1 VLLRLGVCTA
11 GAFALLLSSAR
22 LAQAEAPVVSVWY
35 RGTPA
40 GVPRQDDVALLRS
53 LGFTAVSWPARYE
66 AALPALH
73 RLAQP
78 LGVRVLVET
87 DRPGEPAAAVEYDGN
102 RVRFRVDRLP
112 SAQLPALAWSA
123 LARGA
128 AIFSFDAGAA
138 EGHGVA
144 DAAGVERP
152 WVRPAVAFAG
162 QVGANAQLFESMTAA
177 PAAVLET
184 RADPEVTVA
193 LFAAPRVW
201 VLILANTATSPRTV
215 SARLAANVPYA
226 IWTSLIDASTMSML
240 SERTGPRV
248 TLELGPGQAAVYFA
262 DREGP

>member
-1 VLLRLGVCTA
+1 M
-11 GAFALLLSSAR
+11 
-22 LAQAEAPVVSVWY
+22 SVWY

-53 LGFTAVSWPARYE
+53 LGFTAVSWPAQHE
-66 AALPALH
+66 AALPALR

-78 LGVRVLVET
+78 LGVRVLVEA
-87 DRPGEPAAAVEYDGN
+87 DRPDQLAAAVEYEGN
-102 RVRFRVDRLP
+102 RVRFRVDRVSTARL
-112 SAQLPALAWSA
+112 AALAWSA

-128 AIFSFDAGAA
+128 AVFSFDAGAA

-162 QVGANAQLFESMTAA
+162 QVGANALLFESMTAA

-201 VLILANTATSPRTV
+201 VLILANTATSVRTV

-240 SERTGPRV
+240 SERTGPQV
-248 TLELGPGQAAVYFA
+248 VLELRPGQAAVYFA

>member
-1 VLLRLGVCTA
+1 M
-11 GAFALLLSSAR
+11 
-22 LAQAEAPVVSVWY
+22 SVWY

-53 LGFTAVSWPARYE
+53 LGFTAVHWPARYE
-66 AALPALH
+66 AGLPALR

-78 LGVRVLVET
+78 LGVRVLVEA
-87 DRPGEPAAAVEYDGN
+87 DRLGEPAAAVEYDGT
-102 RVRFRVDRLP
+102 RVRFRVDRVP
-112 SAQLPALAWSA
+112 STRLPALAWTA

-128 AIFSFDAGAA
+128 AVFSFDAGTGD
-138 EGHGVA
+138 GHGVA
-144 DAAGVERP
+144 DAAGIERP

-162 QVGANAQLFESMTAA
+162 QVGANAQLFEAMTAA
-177 PAAVLET
+177 PAAVLEAG
-184 RADPEVTVA
+184 ADPDVAVA

-201 VLILANTATSPRTV
+201 VLILANAAAAPRTV
-215 SARLAANVPYA
+215 SARLAAQVPYA